1 MSRIAKLFRNG
12 RSQAVRLPADL
23 RFEVSQV
30 YIRRDEVTGDV
41 VLSRRPESWQ
51 DFFALAKTVDVPK
64 DFLSDRTDAA
74 PQKPVRYLLD
84 TNTVS
89 YIIKGNRPRVRER
102 LLRVIMAEVG
112 VSVITEA
119 ELLFGLARRPDAT
132 KLKTLVDEFLLR
144 VEVLPWDSGASQQY
158 ATIRAALEDDGE
170 PMGNLDLMIAAQAAA
185 LDLILVS
192 SDAVFRRVKGLKIQ
206 DWSK

>member
-1 MSRIAKLFRNG
+1 M
-12 RSQAVRLPADL
+12 
-23 RFEVSQV
+23 
-30 YIRRDEVTGDV
+30 
-41 VLSRRPESWQ
+41 
-51 DFFALAKTVDVPK
+51 
-64 DFLSDRTDAA
+64 
-74 PQKPVRYLLD
+74 PVRYLLD